1 MKYINGWTK
10 ETVIAQ
16 FKKYND
22 NTKCRGPL
30 GCLYESGLGNRCA
43 IGCFLGDD
51 AKQYNYLG
59 GVVDLLRKNPTL
71 ESLMPFEGEELQ
83 KFQSAHDCSAFVGTY
98 KAIEHFLDN
107 N

>member
-10 ETVIAQ
+10 ETVMAQ
-16 FKKYND
+16 FKKYNN

-51 AKQYNYLG
+51 ARQYNSLG
-59 GVVDLLRKNPTL
+59 WVANLLKKNPAL
-71 ESLMPFEGEELQ
+71 ESLMPFEGAELQ
-83 KFQSAHDCSAFVGTY
+83 KFQFAHDHSAFVSTY
-98 KAIEHFLDN
+98 KAIEQFLDN